1 MSWAAR
7 AFRTD
12 EFCAVPVMML
22 ARSEQG
28 GAAAPYLV
36 AGALLGVP
44 DLLKIIFTLPALP
57 ISVGS
62 RAG

>member
-1 MSWAAR
+1 
-7 AFRTD
+7 
-12 EFCAVPVMML
+12 MML
-22 ARSEQG
+22 GRSEQG
-28 GAAAPYLV
+28 GGAAPYLV

-57 ISVGS
+57 TGVGT